1 MRRGKK
7 RKSPKA
13 HQSFE
18 YDIIVAIKK
27 FSTRWIQQHRERSL
41 TMIRVGH
48 TLYPKAN
55 EQLQWGDV
63 REKERKKKTSG
74 WQE

>member
-55 EQLQWGDV
+55 EHLQWGDV

-74 WQE
+74 